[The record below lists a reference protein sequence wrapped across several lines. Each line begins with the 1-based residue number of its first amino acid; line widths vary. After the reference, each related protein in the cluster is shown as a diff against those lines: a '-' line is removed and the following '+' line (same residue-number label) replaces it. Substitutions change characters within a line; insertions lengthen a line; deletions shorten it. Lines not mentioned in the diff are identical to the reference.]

1 MSRRPFDSP
10 PTEAAT
16 SDPESDRQTVASV
29 RIPAPP
35 AVARALVWGTAVA
48 LLLAVLAGALRAWVW
63 LIALEPVAI
72 GLIIGE
78 AAAVPTTGRHR
89 RPPRWSYG
97 YVFLVSGCA
106 YGLIHVTFWL
116 GTAGLPPSVSLLA
129 FLRAVPSATAAPIF
143 QRVDLARQIALAT
156 GGATQLKYW
165 LWAAEGLLMAMAAV
179 FAYRGGSVRH
189 LRG

>member
-1 MSRRPFDSP
+1 M
-10 PTEAAT
+10 
-16 SDPESDRQTVASV
+16 
-29 RIPAPP
+29 
-35 AVARALVWGTAVA
+35 
-48 LLLAVLAGALRAWVW
+48 
-63 LIALEPVAI
+63 ALEPTAI

-78 AAAVPTTGRHR
+78 AAAVPSTARHR

-97 YVFLVSGCA
+97 YVFLLAGVA

-116 GTAGLPPSVSLLA
+116 TAAGLPPSQSLLTFMRSA
-129 FLRAVPSATAAPIF
+129 PSATAAPFF
-143 QRVDLARQIALAT
+143 QHVDVARQIALAT

-165 LWAAEGLLMAMAAV
+165 LWLAEGLLMAVAAV